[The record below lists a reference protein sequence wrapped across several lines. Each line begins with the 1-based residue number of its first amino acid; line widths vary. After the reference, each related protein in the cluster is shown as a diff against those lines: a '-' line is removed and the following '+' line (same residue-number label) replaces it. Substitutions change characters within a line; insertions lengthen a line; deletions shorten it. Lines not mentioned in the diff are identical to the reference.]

1 MDETELTGPASPPP
15 SSRRAGEARLAQAR
29 RRLAALKGFYVHLIV
44 FALVLLGLLIVN
56 SASGGPWWVVWV
68 FVGWGLGVLA
78 HGLAVSGRGS
88 RTIAAWEERKLQDYL
103 AEDSDP
109 PLPRRD
115 RNGPHEL
122 T

>member
-15 SSRRAGEARLAQAR
+15 SSRLAGEARLAQAR

-44 FALVLLGLLIVN
+44 FALVLLGLFIVN

>member
-15 SSRRAGEARLAQAR
+15 SSPRPDEARLAQAR
-29 RRLAALKGFYVHLIV
+29 RRVAALKGFYIHLIV
-44 FALVLLGLLIVN
+44 FALVLLGLFIVN
-56 SASGGPWWVVWV
+56 SASGGPWWVAWV

-78 HGLAVSGRGS
+78 HGLTVSGRGS
-88 RTIAAWEERKLQDYL
+88 RTIAAWEKRKLQDYL

-109 PLPRRD
+109 PQPRRD
-115 RNGPHEL
+115 RNGPREL